1 MLETLL
7 EIGRIFRDSPGGLKH
22 HRYVKRAPQ
31 RDSQNAKAPGN
42 FTRFFKVPVEED
54 GSFDFARL
62 EEFRDENLHSKLYYL
77 NYKTSDAESY
87 KKYIFG
93 DIYKLRVEK
102 GKEIVED
109 GNFRFGDPA
118 KNNLYGQNSFN
129 RAVADAGTL
138 DNERITTFRASFA
151 RQMDAIEELFHQHP
165 NAYLHFD
172 FGGRH
177 WYEMDDVME
186 AINAKLLSAFT
197 AEIKNEAKNVDGYVL
212 RKALYK
218 TLTSA
223 AEGPSGRVPGFTAE
237 NEYKNK
243 LFSKVDDVMD
253 LLYVVDF
260 STKAVIRKGEVKIIV
275 LPRGRELKAEDI
287 ERFFT
292 FQPVESKRP
301 EKKAQEIRD
310 ANAVPVDKQEEDDE
324 QDELLRGA
332 LEGATQNM
340 EQFDFIFS
348 KASSSPSTPDVD
360 LIEVSGVH
368 RGLLEHLSKRIVA
381 IRNDVKLRR
390 PQSDKLP
397 PFTITQAFYNILG
410 DSTKAKKKYH
420 NHLFKV
426 LPQIYTGT
434 YYRDDVLLPALIE
447 KAEYA
452 ERNDEKPDFNLL
464 KFDFEFLT
472 RIQNTPEDR
481 MSQIKQSPSYQ
492 VGYYLGQMAR
502 PFVHQKTPIKSFR
515 TNYVGLLS
523 RRITT
528 LSDTLALGADI
539 SEKLEMHKAHFRKE
553 TVKIYFPSKERQLF
567 FETITNFPQDVNYN
581 RLECAGGF
589 FHGYTEFIERPAKSP
604 ENGDESDTPETDED

>member
-7 EIGRIFRDSPGGLKH
+7 AIGRIFRDSPDGLKH

-31 RDSQNAKAPGN
+31 RDSNPKNANAPGN
-42 FTRFFKVPVEED
+42 FTRFFQVPVEEE
-54 GSFDFARL
+54 GSFDFSQCV
-62 EEFRDENLHSKLYYL
+62 ECINENLRPKFFYL

-93 DIYKLRVEK
+93 DIYKLRQVK

-118 KNNLYGQNSFN
+118 KTNLYGQNSFN
-129 RAVADAGTL
+129 RAVADAGAL
-138 DNERITTFRASFA
+138 ENERIQNFRASFA
-151 RQMDAIEELFHQHP
+151 RYMEDIEAFLAQHP
-165 NAYLHFD
+165 NVYLHFD
-172 FGGRH
+172 FDGRH
-177 WYEMDDVME
+177 WYELSDVMDT
-186 AINAKLLSAFT
+186 INAKLLSAFT
-197 AEIKNEAKNVDGYVL
+197 AEIKDAAKNVEGYVL

-223 AEGPSGRVPGFTAE
+223 AEGPSGRVPGFMAE

-243 LFSKVDDVMD
+243 LFADVDDVMN

-275 LPRGRELKAEDI
+275 LPRGEDLKAQAI
-287 ERFFT
+287 ENFFT
-292 FQPVESKRP
+292 FQPVESKLP
-301 EKKAQEIRD
+301 EKKAQKIRD
-310 ANAVPVDKQEEDDE
+310 SNTDDDIDPDDLF
-324 QDELLRGA
+324 QPTMQ
-332 LEGATQNM
+332 GATDKM
-340 EQFDFIFS
+340 TQFDFIFS

-360 LIEVSGVH
+360 LIEVPGVYQ
-368 RGLLEHLSKRIVA
+368 GLLEHLSKRVVA
-381 IRNDVKLRR
+381 IRKDVESRRSYSEKNLR
-390 PQSDKLP
+390 LN
-397 PFTITQAFYNILG
+397 ITQSLLNIL
-410 DSTKAKKKYH
+410 DDRTKAKKKYH

-472 RIQNTPEDR
+472 RIQNNPEDR
-481 MSQIKQSPSYQ
+481 MSSIKQSPSYQ
-492 VGYYLGQMAR
+492 VGYHLGQMAR
-502 PFVHQKTPIKSFR
+502 PFVHKETPIKSFK

-528 LSDTLALGADI
+528 LPDVLALGAEI
-539 SEKLEMHKAHFRKE
+539 GQKLEMHEEHFRKRGVFIPKVA
-553 TVKIYFPSKERQLF
+553 TRNF
-567 FETITNFPQDVNYN
+567 FNVATDFPQGINYN
-581 RLECAGGF
+581 RHECAFGF
-589 FHGYTEFIERPAKSP
+589 FHGYTEFIERAA
-604 ENGDESDTPETDED
+604 TPEKTGDSDSTEADED